1 MRANKFT
8 ITIQVEVL
16 SPDSA
21 PALFIQMADQFQQ
34 EFRTG
39 SLTADDGDTITWNTV
54 STPVEI

>member
-1 MRANKFT
+1 MKANKFT

-16 SPDSA
+16 SPGSA
-21 PALFIQMADQFQQ
+21 PALFLQMADQFQQ

-54 STPVEI
+54 ITPVKI